1 MANLKFTIQRENQ
14 PDQDV
19 TIRPRTSDDHS
30 AITALYGNIPVEE
43 TEYFVVDVQNST
55 VISQWF
61 EPNDFV
67 ETVALVAETSEAI
80 VGEAVLVRQK
90 NPRLSHVGN
99 IRFYIHPDWRKAGL
113 GATLVSSLFTSAM
126 NMGIEKICIYL
137 PEPGAQ
143 RFDAM
148 LSRNGFSKEAIL
160 RNHYRSR
167 NGTKR
172 DIIVYGRDLEE
183 LWHRISDWVSN
194 YGRAMEY

>member
-1 MANLKFTIQRENQ
+1 MGNPKIKIERDNGPDRE
-14 PDQDV
+14 V

-30 AITALYGNIPVEE
+30 AIIDLYRNIPADE
-43 TEYFVVDVQNST
+43 TEYFVADVKNSA

-67 ETVALVAETSEAI
+67 ETVALVAESSDAI
-80 VGEAVLVRQK
+80 IGEAVLVRQK
-90 NPRLSHVGN
+90 NPRLAHVGN

-113 GATLVSSLFTSAM
+113 GATLVSTLFTTAM

-137 PEPGAQ
+137 PEPGAR
-143 RFDAM
+143 RFDPM
-148 LSRNGFSKEAIL
+148 LARNGFSKEAVL
-160 RNHYRSR
+160 RDHFRSR
-167 NGTKR
+167 NGIKH

-183 LWHRISDWVSN
+183 LWHRISDWVNN